1 MESYCLNI
9 FCMWAFWATLQ
20 GVCFLRFLMSIR
32 ALLSSSVWMMDS
44 LKKKNSKYIAIE
56 IQYIYLIFQISVT
69 DDKMLGSYKGFR
81 WNLFSPY
88 PHLEARW
95 RGVSPLLFWAFI
107 SIHVLTLSANSKAFT
122 HCQNTS
128 KCICHW
134 VTKLSTCHFALQSPS
149 FHMSKSALQVNIV
162 IIKYSKTRL

>member
-44 LKKKNSKYIAIE
+44 LKKKVRIHCYWNSNHDISPN
-56 IQYIYLIFQISVT
+56 ISVT
-69 DDKMLGSYKGFR
+69 NDEVLGSYKGFR

-107 SIHVLTLSANSKAFT
+107 SIQVLTLSANSKAFT

-134 VTKLSTCHFALQSPS
+134 ITKVSTSHFTLQSPS

-162 IIKYSKTRL
+162 IIK

>member
-44 LKKKNSKYIAIE
+44 LKKKKKIKIPCYWNSIHDISPN
-56 IQYIYLIFQISVT
+56 ISVT
-69 DDKMLGSYKGFR
+69 NDEVFGSYKGFR

-107 SIHVLTLSANSKAFT
+107 SIQVLTLSANSKAFT
-122 HCQNTS
+122 HYQNTS

-162 IIKYSKTRL
+162 IIK

>member
-1 MESYCLNI
+1 MCILGHIARGLFLAVLDVNSCIVIQQRLNDG
-9 FCMWAFWATLQ
+9 FF
-20 GVCFLRFLMSIR
+20 
-32 ALLSSSVWMMDS
+32 
-44 LKKKNSKYIAIE
+44 KKKNSKYIAIE
-56 IQYIYLIFQISVT
+56 IQYIHLIFQISVT

-128 KCICHW
+128 KCICH
-134 VTKLSTCHFALQSPS
+134 
-149 FHMSKSALQVNIV
+149 
-162 IIKYSKTRL
+162 

>member
-1 MESYCLNI
+1 MALNHI
-9 FCMWAFWATLQ
+9 AWT
-20 GVCFLRFLMSIR
+20 
-32 ALLSSSVWMMDS
+32 SSVCGHSGPHCKGSVSCGSWCQFVHCYPAAFEWWI
-44 LKKKNSKYIAIE
+44 LKKKKKIKIPCYWNSIHDISPN
-56 IQYIYLIFQISVT
+56 ISVT
-69 DDKMLGSYKGFR
+69 NDEVFGSNKGFR

-107 SIHVLTLSANSKAFT
+107 SIQVLTLSANSKAFT

-162 IIKYSKTRL
+162 IKIVCS